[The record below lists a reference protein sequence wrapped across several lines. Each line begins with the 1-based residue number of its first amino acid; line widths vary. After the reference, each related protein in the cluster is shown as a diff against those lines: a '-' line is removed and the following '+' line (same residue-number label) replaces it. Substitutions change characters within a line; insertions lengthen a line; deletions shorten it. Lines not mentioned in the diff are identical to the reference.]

1 MNSDDQLSA
10 MQKRTLAF
18 VNARDWSQFHTP
30 KDLAMSLTLEAAELL
45 EHFQWK
51 SEDEIRQYLKSNKN
65 DIAEEMVDYLHLL
78 LLMSHYFKI
87 DLADAFYTKMIKN
100 EAKYPVEK
108 AKGSHKKYSE
118 L

>member
-1 MNSDDQLSA
+1 MNTNDRLSA
-10 MQKRTLAF
+10 IQKRSLAF
-18 VNARDWSQFHTP
+18 VNARDWKQFHTP

-51 SEDEIRQYLKSNKN
+51 NDEEIRQYLQTNKTG
-65 DIAEEMVDYLHLL
+65 IAEEMVDCLHLL
-78 LLMSHYFKI
+78 MLMSHYFDI
-87 DLADAFYTKMIKN
+87 DLAEAFYAKMEKN

-108 AKGSHKKYSE
+108 AKGTHKKYSE